1 MCGYSL
7 LYMYIYRDIKA
18 ETRDLSCGCDCCPLS
33 SPKLPR
39 SQAKE
44 SEANYSTCLTG
55 KYYLPGT
62 RTAQG
67 LAEIRMLL

>member
-18 ETRDLSCGCDCCPLS
+18 ETRDLSCGCCPLS

-44 SEANYSTCLTG
+44 SEANYSTCLTR